1 MFSGQLCAI
10 NGWWT
15 NNADDDDDDGEVN
28 NMGKTCMPYAWH
40 QDHELKHTECH
51 DQQRDHGLLP

>member
-1 MFSGQLCAI
+1 MQS

-15 NNADDDDDDGEVN
+15 NKADDDDDDDGEVN
-28 NMGKTCMPYAWH
+28 NMCKTCMPYAWH